1 MLHPPNHHR
10 DDHLGCY
17 LQVSSG
23 SGGLEAQ
30 DWADTLFSMYM
41 AWCKRHKYP
50 HKILFRKKADVGIT
64 QAAMEISAFSAFG
77 WLRYEEGV
85 HRRSRVSPYGQSG
98 GQKRQTSFA
107 SVQVTPMNDDGDGV
121 DDIDDILG
129 DINDK
134 DLEWEAFNGSGPGG
148 QHRNTSNSSVRC
160 THRPTGIVV
169 VVQDERT
176 QYNAKVAAIRYLK
189 FKLKRVEEE
198 REKKLKKDK
207 YDTLGDQTFGNQ
219 IRNYVYTPYQSIKD
233 SWTKCELRGQAMMD
247 ALKNGNIDLLLRK
260 SAEKFNVASSQ
271 EIGI

>member
-1 MLHPPNHHR
+1 MTSAKR
-10 DDHLGCY
+10 EDHLGCY

-30 DWADTLFSMYM
+30 DWAETLFSMYS

-50 HKILFRKKADVGIT
+50 HKVLFRKKGDVGIT
-64 QAAMEISAFSAFG
+64 QAAMEVAAFNAFG

-107 SVQVTPMNDDGDGV
+107 SVQVTPMSDDGGAV
-121 DDIDDILG
+121 DIDDLLG

-160 THRPTGIVV
+160 LHRPTGICVT
-169 VVQDERT
+169 VQDERN

-189 FKLKRVEEE
+189 FKLQRVEDE
-198 REKKLKKDK
+198 RAKRMKQDK
-207 YDTLGDQTFGNQ
+207 YETYSDMTFSNQ
-219 IRNYVYTPYQSIKD
+219 IRNYVFTPYQSIKD
-233 SWTKCELRGQAMMD
+233 TRTKCELRNHAMTD

-260 SAEKFNVASSQ
+260 NAEKFNVPSSDSQ
-271 EIGI
+271 AL